1 MIIDSRW
8 ITGVRTFGKWRIDKV
23 KILVFGTTGML
34 GSMVASHLSSLDWLE
49 THGTARRG
57 SIDAGIEFDASR
69 PVADQVD
76 ALLGE
81 PKWDYWINCIGII
94 KPYCKDN
101 DPAGVRNAL
110 RVNAVF
116 PHELAAVAKDN
127 GIRLIQ
133 IATDCVYSGFKG
145 SYLESDLP
153 DALDVYGKTKSLGEV
168 LDGSALNIRVSI
180 IGPELKNRLSL
191 LEWFLGQPAGA
202 ELKGFTHHRW
212 NGVSTLRFAQL
223 CEQII
228 RQEQYDALVQ
238 ESRVHHYVPADTVDK
253 SQLLNIFQQT
263 FGTNYR
269 IVPVG
274 DIGPSVDRTL
284 STQFGL
290 LAKILPPIPIADDLK
305 LLRSCMKGTALA

>member
-1 MIIDSRW
+1 MEQN
-8 ITGVRTFGKWRIDKV
+8 TKVR
-23 KILVFGTTGML
+23 ILVFGTTGML
-34 GSMVASHLSSLDWLE
+34 GSMVADYLSSLNWAE
-49 THGTARRG
+49 THGAARQADSTRTK
-57 SIDAGIEFDASR
+57 FDASL

-76 ALLGE
+76 ALLGG
-81 PKWDYWINCIGII
+81 PPWDYWINCIGII

-110 RVNAVF
+110 RVNSVF

-145 SYLESDLP
+145 SYVESDPP

-168 LDGSALNIRVSI
+168 LDGSALNLRASI

-228 RQEQYDALVQ
+228 RQGQYDDLVRQ
-238 ESRVHHYVPADTVDK
+238 SRVHHYVPGDSVDK
-253 SQLLNIFQQT
+253 FQLLNTFQAT
-263 FGTNYR
+263 FGTSYR

-284 STQFGL
+284 STQFDS
-290 LAKILPPIPIADDLK
+290 LAKILPPVSIAEDLR
-305 LLRSCMKGTALA
+305 LLGARMKRRASA

>member
-1 MIIDSRW
+1 
-8 ITGVRTFGKWRIDKV
+8 
-23 KILVFGTTGML
+23 ML
-34 GSMVASHLSSLDWLE
+34 GSMVDAYLSSQDGLE
-49 THGTARRG
+49 THGTTRHGG
-57 SIDAGIEFDASR
+57 SNRIKFDASL
-69 PVADQVD
+69 PVVDQVD
-76 ALLGE
+76 ALLSG
-81 PKWDYWINCIGII
+81 PQWDYWINCIGII

-116 PHELAAVAKDN
+116 PHELAAVAKAN

-168 LDGSALNIRVSI
+168 LDGSALNLRVSI
-180 IGPELKNRLSL
+180 IGPELKSRLSL

-223 CEQII
+223 CERII
-228 RQEQYDALVQ
+228 AQEQYDALVRQ
-238 ESRVHHYVPADTVDK
+238 SRVHHYLPAGSVDK
-253 SQLLNIFQQT
+253 FQLLNIFQDT

-290 LAKILPPIPIADDLK
+290 LEKILPPVSIAEDLK
-305 LLRSCMKGTALA
+305 TLAARMTLKASA